1 MIYELFDAPTEECS
15 RSAKMM
21 FRKEQCDFGVSGRVL
36 SSHESDRDEFGFY
49 EISNEYFFG
58 GNSVYIYTFHKITY
72 NCAIEAKKSLK
83 VSADKVTIKFYI
95 NIRYE
100 FDRLN

>member
-1 MIYELFDAPTEECS
+1 MIYELFDASTVECS

-58 GNSVYIYTFHKITY
+58 GELGIYIYI
-72 NCAIEAKKSLK
+72 S
-83 VSADKVTIKFYI
+83 
-95 NIRYE
+95 
-100 FDRLN
+100 